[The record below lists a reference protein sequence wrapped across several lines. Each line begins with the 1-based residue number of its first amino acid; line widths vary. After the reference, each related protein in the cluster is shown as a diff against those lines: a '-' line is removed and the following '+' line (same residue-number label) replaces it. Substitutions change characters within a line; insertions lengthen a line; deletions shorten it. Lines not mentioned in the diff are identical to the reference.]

1 MSLKSNN
8 AVKTNVHEFEIEVDA
23 KTFADAVT
31 RVFQKESKK
40 ITLPGFRKG
49 KAPRAMIEKFY
60 GKEVFY
66 EEAVR
71 AVYPNAVEDAIDAS
85 GLEVVD
91 VKTDEMKIE
100 TIGDDGLTFKVNV
113 VVKPEVTVSEYKGL
127 SVTKKSADVTDD
139 EIDEEL
145 KRVQLRNSRLVAVED
160 RAAEKDDV
168 AVIDFEGF
176 VDGQAFQGGKGES
189 YSLTLG
195 AGQFIPGFED
205 QVIGHNVN
213 DEFDVSVK
221 FPEDY
226 QAKELAG
233 KDATFK
239 VVLHEIKRRELPE
252 LDDEFAKDVSEFD
265 TLDAYKANIKET
277 IGKRKADQAE
287 DDVKNQL
294 IDQLIANMTAE
305 VPEAMFEQ
313 AVERSMEDFAYRL
326 SSQGMDIKL
335 YMQYT
340 GMDEAGMRKSF
351 RPQAERQVKLRLAL
365 EQIAKQEQLAPTA
378 EELDAEYRKLAD
390 SYKMDVEKIKAAISE
405 KNLTE
410 DIVVEKAMTLVEES
424 ADVKAEA

>member
-176 VDGQAFQGGKGES
+176 MDGQAFQGGKGES

-239 VVLHEIKRRELPE
+239 VVLHEIKKRELPE

-305 VPEAMFEQ
+305 VPEEMFEQ

>member
-1 MSLKSNN
+1 MSLKANN
-8 AVKTNVHEFEIEVDA
+8 EVETNVHEFEVAVDA

-31 RVFQKESKK
+31 KVFQKESKK

-71 AVYPNAVEDAIDAS
+71 AVYPDAVESAINES
-85 GLEVVD
+85 GLDVVD
-91 VKTDEMKIE
+91 VKTADMKIE
-100 TIGDDGLTFKVNV
+100 TIGDDGLTFKVKV
-113 VVKPEVTVSEYKGL
+113 VVKPVVAISEYKEL
-127 SVTKKSADVTDD
+127 PVTKKSTAVSDD
-139 EIDEEL
+139 EIAEEL

-176 VDGQAFQGGKGES
+176 IDGKAFQGGKGEN

-213 DEFDVSVK
+213 DSFDVNVK

-233 KDATFK
+233 KDATFQ
-239 VVLHEIKRRELPE
+239 VVLHEIKKRELPE

-265 TLDAYKANIKET
+265 TLDAYKANIKENLE
-277 IGKRKADQAE
+277 KRKTSESE

-294 IDQLIANMTAE
+294 IDQLIAHMTAE
-305 VPEAMFEQ
+305 IPEEMFEQ
-313 AVERSMEDFAYRL
+313 ATENSLRDFGYRL
-326 SSQGMDIKL
+326 SSQGMDIKM

-340 GMDEAGMRKSF
+340 GMDEDGMRKSF

-365 EQIAKQEQLAPTA
+365 EQIATQEQITPTA
-378 EELDAEYRKLAD
+378 EEIEAEYKKIAD
-390 SYKMDVEKIKAAISE
+390 SYKMDVDKVKPMIAEKDLAK
-405 KNLTE
+405 
-410 DIVVEKAMTLVEES
+410 DIAVEKAMTMVEES
-424 ADVKAEA
+424 AAVTEEA

>member
-113 VVKPEVTVSEYKGL
+113 VVKPEVAVSEYKGL

-213 DEFDVSVK
+213 DEFDVNVK

-239 VVLHEIKRRELPE
+239 VVLHEIKKRELPE

-305 VPEAMFEQ
+305 VPEEMFEQ

>member
-205 QVIGHNVN
+205 QVIGYNVN

-239 VVLHEIKRRELPE
+239 VVLHEIKKRELPE

-305 VPEAMFEQ
+305 VPEEMFEQ

>member
-8 AVKTNVHEFEIEVDA
+8 VVKTNVHEFEVEVDA
-23 KTFADAVT
+23 KSFADAVT

-60 GKEVFY
+60 GQEVFY

-71 AVYPNAVEDAIDAS
+71 ALYPTAMEEAIDAS

-91 VKTDEMKIE
+91 VKTDDMKIE
-100 TIGDDGLTFKVNV
+100 SIGEDGLTFKVNV
-113 VVKPEVTVSEYKGL
+113 VVKPEVTVSAYKGL
-127 SVTKKSADVTDD
+127 QVTKKSAEVTDD
-139 EIDEEL
+139 EIAEEL
-145 KRVQLRNSRLVAVED
+145 KRVQIRNSRLVAVEG

-205 QVIGHNVN
+205 QVMGHNV
-213 DEFDVSVK
+213 DDAFDVNVK

-239 VVLHEIKRRELPE
+239 VVLHEIKKRELPE

-277 IGKRKADQAE
+277 IGKRKAGEAE

-305 VPEAMFEQ
+305 VPEEMFEQ
-313 AVERSMEDFAYRL
+313 TVERSMEDFSYRL
-326 SSQGMDIKL
+326 SSQGMDVKL

-340 GMDEAGMRKSF
+340 GMDEAAMRKSF

-365 EQIAKQEQLAPTA
+365 EQIAKQEPIVPTA
-378 EELDAEYRKLAD
+378 EDLDAEYKKIAE
-390 SYKMDVEKIKAAISE
+390 SYKMDVEKVKTMIPE
-405 KNLTE
+405 KGLTE
-410 DIVVEKAMTLVEES
+410 DVAVEKAMTLVEES
-424 ADVKAEA
+424 ADVKTEA

>member
-239 VVLHEIKRRELPE
+239 VVLHEIKKRGLPE

-305 VPEAMFEQ
+305 VPEEMFEQ

>member
-239 VVLHEIKRRELPE
+239 VVLHEIKKRELPE

-305 VPEAMFEQ
+305 VPEEMFEQ

-365 EQIAKQEQLAPTA
+365 EQIAKQEQLVPTA

>member
-91 VKTDEMKIE
+91 VKTDEMKID

-113 VVKPEVTVSEYKGL
+113 VVKPEVTVSEYKAL
-127 SVTKKSADVTDD
+127 SETKKSADVTDD

-239 VVLHEIKRRELPE
+239 VVLHEIKKRELPE

-305 VPEAMFEQ
+305 VPEEMFEQ

-365 EQIAKQEQLAPTA
+365 EQIAKQEQLVPTA

>member
-71 AVYPNAVEDAIDAS
+71 AVYPNAVEEAIDAS

-113 VVKPEVTVSEYKGL
+113 VVKPEVAVSEYKGL

-239 VVLHEIKRRELPE
+239 VVLHEIKKRELPE

-305 VPEAMFEQ
+305 VPEEMFEQ

>member
-176 VDGQAFQGGKGES
+176 MDGQAFQGGKGES

-239 VVLHEIKRRELPE
+239 VVLHEIKKRELPE

-305 VPEAMFEQ
+305 VPEEMFEQ

-390 SYKMDVEKIKAAISE
+390 SYEMDGEKIKAAISE

>member
-213 DEFDVSVK
+213 DEFDVNVK

-239 VVLHEIKRRELPE
+239 VVLHEIKKRELPE

-305 VPEAMFEQ
+305 VPEDMCEQ

>member
-1 MSLKSNN
+1 MSLKANN
-8 AVKTNVHEFEIEVDA
+8 EVETNVHEFEVAVDA

-31 RVFQKESKK
+31 KVFQKESKK

-71 AVYPNAVEDAIDAS
+71 AVYPDAVESAINES
-85 GLEVVD
+85 GLDVVD
-91 VKTDEMKIE
+91 VKTADMKIE
-100 TIGDDGLTFKVNV
+100 TIGDDGLTFKVKV
-113 VVKPEVTVSEYKGL
+113 VVKPVVAISNKEL
-127 SVTKKSADVTDD
+127 PVTKKSTAVSDD
-139 EIDEEL
+139 EIAEEL

-176 VDGQAFQGGKGES
+176 IDGKAFQGGKGEN

-213 DEFDVSVK
+213 DSFDVNVK

-233 KDATFK
+233 KDATFQ
-239 VVLHEIKRRELPE
+239 VVLHEIKKRELPE

-265 TLDAYKANIKET
+265 TLDAYKANIKENLE
-277 IGKRKADQAE
+277 KRKTSESE

-294 IDQLIANMTAE
+294 IDQLIAHMTAE
-305 VPEAMFEQ
+305 IPEEMFEQ
-313 AVERSMEDFAYRL
+313 ATENSLRDFGYRL
-326 SSQGMDIKL
+326 SSQGMDIKM

-340 GMDEAGMRKSF
+340 GMDEDGMRKSF

-365 EQIAKQEQLAPTA
+365 EQIAAQEQITPTA
-378 EELDAEYRKLAD
+378 EEIEAEYKKIAD
-390 SYKMDVEKIKAAISE
+390 SYKMDVDKVKPMIAEKDLAK
-405 KNLTE
+405 
-410 DIVVEKAMTLVEES
+410 DIAVEKAMTMVEES
-424 ADVKAEA
+424 AAVTEEA

>member
-1 MSLKSNN
+1 MSLKANN
-8 AVKTNVHEFEIEVDA
+8 EVETNVHEFEVAVDA

-31 RVFQKESKK
+31 KVFQKESKK

-71 AVYPNAVEDAIDAS
+71 AVYPDAVESAINES
-85 GLEVVD
+85 GLDVVD
-91 VKTDEMKIE
+91 VKTADMKIE
-100 TIGDDGLTFKVNV
+100 TIGDDGLTFKVKV
-113 VVKPEVTVSEYKGL
+113 VVKPVVAISEYKEL
-127 SVTKKSADVTDD
+127 PVTKKSTAVSDD
-139 EIDEEL
+139 EIAEEL

-176 VDGQAFQGGKGES
+176 IDGKAFQGGKGEN

-213 DEFDVSVK
+213 DSFDVNVK

-233 KDATFK
+233 KDATFQ
-239 VVLHEIKRRELPE
+239 VVLHEIKKRELPE

-265 TLDAYKANIKET
+265 TLDAYKANIKENLE
-277 IGKRKADQAE
+277 KRKTSESE

-294 IDQLIANMTAE
+294 IDQLIAHMMAE
-305 VPEAMFEQ
+305 IPEEMFEQ
-313 AVERSMEDFAYRL
+313 ATENSLRDFGYRL
-326 SSQGMDIKL
+326 SSQGMDIKM

-340 GMDEAGMRKSF
+340 GMDEDGMRKSF

-365 EQIAKQEQLAPTA
+365 EQIAAQEQITPTA
-378 EELDAEYRKLAD
+378 EEIEAEYKKIAD
-390 SYKMDVEKIKAAISE
+390 SYKMDVDKVKPMIAEKDLAK
-405 KNLTE
+405 
-410 DIVVEKAMTLVEES
+410 DIAVEKAMTMVEES
-424 ADVKAEA
+424 AAVTEEA

>member
-100 TIGDDGLTFKVNV
+100 TIGDDGLTVKVNV

-213 DEFDVSVK
+213 DEFDVNVK

-239 VVLHEIKRRELPE
+239 VVLHEIKKRELPE

-305 VPEAMFEQ
+305 VPEEMFEQ

>member
-176 VDGQAFQGGKGES
+176 MDGQAFQGGKGES

-239 VVLHEIKRRELPE
+239 VVLHEIKKRELPE

-294 IDQLIANMTAE
+294 SDQLIANMTAE
-305 VPEAMFEQ
+305 VPEEMFEQ

>member
-213 DEFDVSVK
+213 DEFDVNVK

-239 VVLHEIKRRELPE
+239 VVLHEIKKRELPE

-305 VPEAMFEQ
+305 VPEEMFEQ

>member
-239 VVLHEIKRRELPE
+239 VVLHEIKKRELPE

-305 VPEAMFEQ
+305 VPEEMFEQ

-365 EQIAKQEQLAPTA
+365 EQIAKQEQLTPTA

>member
-1 MSLKSNN
+1 MSLKANN
-8 AVKTNVHEFEIEVDA
+8 EVETNVHEFEVAVDA

-31 RVFQKESKK
+31 KVFQKESKK

-71 AVYPNAVEDAIDAS
+71 AVYPDAVESAINES
-85 GLEVVD
+85 GLDVVD
-91 VKTDEMKIE
+91 VKTADMKIE
-100 TIGDDGLTFKVNV
+100 TIGDDGLTFKVKV
-113 VVKPEVTVSEYKGL
+113 VVKPVVAISEYKEL
-127 SVTKKSADVTDD
+127 PVTKKSTAVSDD
-139 EIDEEL
+139 EIAEEL

-176 VDGQAFQGGKGES
+176 IDGKAFQGGKGEN

-213 DEFDVSVK
+213 DSFDVNVK

-233 KDATFK
+233 KDATFQ
-239 VVLHEIKRRELPE
+239 VVLHEIKKRELPE

-265 TLDAYKANIKET
+265 TLDAYKANIKENLE
-277 IGKRKADQAE
+277 KRKTSESE

-294 IDQLIANMTAE
+294 IDQLIAHMTAE
-305 VPEAMFEQ
+305 IPEEMFEQ
-313 AVERSMEDFAYRL
+313 ATENSLRDFGYRL
-326 SSQGMDIKL
+326 SSQGMDIKM

-340 GMDEAGMRKSF
+340 GMDEDGMRKSF

-365 EQIAKQEQLAPTA
+365 EQIAAQEQITPTA
-378 EELDAEYRKLAD
+378 EEIEVEYKKIAD
-390 SYKMDVEKIKAAISE
+390 SYKMDVDKVKPMIAEKDLAK
-405 KNLTE
+405 
-410 DIVVEKAMTLVEES
+410 DIAVEKAMTMVEES
-424 ADVKAEA
+424 AAVTEEA

>member
-239 VVLHEIKRRELPE
+239 VVLHEIKKRELPE

-305 VPEAMFEQ
+305 VPEEMFEQ

-365 EQIAKQEQLAPTA
+365 EQIAKQEQLAPTT

>member
-8 AVKTNVHEFEIEVDA
+8 VVKTNVHEFEVEVDA
-23 KTFADAVT
+23 KSFADAVT

-71 AVYPNAVEDAIDAS
+71 ALYPTAMEEAIDAS

-91 VKTDEMKIE
+91 VKTDDMKIE
-100 TIGDDGLTFKVNV
+100 AIGEDGLTFKVNV
-113 VVKPEVTVSEYKGL
+113 VVKPEVIVSAYKGL
-127 SVTKKSADVTDD
+127 QVTKKSAEVTDD
-139 EIDEEL
+139 EIAEEL
-145 KRVQLRNSRLVAVED
+145 KRVQMRNSRLVAVEG

-205 QVIGHNVN
+205 QVMGHNV
-213 DEFDVSVK
+213 DDAFDVNVK

-239 VVLHEIKRRELPE
+239 VVLHEIKKRELPE

-277 IGKRKADQAE
+277 IGKRKASEAE

-305 VPEAMFEQ
+305 VPEEMFEQ
-313 AVERSMEDFAYRL
+313 AVERSMEDFSYRL
-326 SSQGMDIKL
+326 SSQGMDVKL

-340 GMDEAGMRKSF
+340 GMDEAAMRKSF

-365 EQIAKQEQLAPTA
+365 EQIAKQEPIVPTA
-378 EELDAEYRKLAD
+378 EDLDAEYKKIAE
-390 SYKMDVEKIKAAISE
+390 SYKMDVEKVKTMIPE
-405 KNLTE
+405 KGLTE
-410 DIVVEKAMTLVEES
+410 DVAVEKAMTLVEES
-424 ADVKAEA
+424 ADVKTEA

>member
-239 VVLHEIKRRELPE
+239 VVLHEIKKRELPE

-305 VPEAMFEQ
+305 VPEEMFEQ

>member
-233 KDATFK
+233 KDASFK
-239 VVLHEIKRRELPE
+239 VVLHEIKKRELPE

-305 VPEAMFEQ
+305 VPEEMFEQ

>member
-1 MSLKSNN
+1 MSLKANN
-8 AVKTNVHEFEIEVDA
+8 EVETNVHEFEVAVDA

-31 RVFQKESKK
+31 KVFQKESKK

-71 AVYPNAVEDAIDAS
+71 AVYPDAVESAINES
-85 GLEVVD
+85 GLDVVD
-91 VKTDEMKIE
+91 VKTADMKIE
-100 TIGDDGLTFKVNV
+100 TIGDDGLTFKVKV
-113 VVKPEVTVSEYKGL
+113 VVKPVVAISEYKEL
-127 SVTKKSADVTDD
+127 PVTKKSTAVSDD
-139 EIDEEL
+139 EIAEEL

-176 VDGQAFQGGKGES
+176 IDGKAFQGGKGEN

-213 DEFDVSVK
+213 DSFDVNVK

-233 KDATFK
+233 KDATFQ
-239 VVLHEIKRRELPE
+239 VVLHEIKKRELPE

-265 TLDAYKANIKET
+265 TLDAYKANIKENLE
-277 IGKRKADQAE
+277 KRKTSESE

-294 IDQLIANMTAE
+294 IDQLIAHMTAE
-305 VPEAMFEQ
+305 IPEEMFEQ
-313 AVERSMEDFAYRL
+313 ATENSLRDFGYRL
-326 SSQGMDIKL
+326 SSQGMDIKM

-340 GMDEAGMRKSF
+340 GMDEDGMRKSF

-365 EQIAKQEQLAPTA
+365 EQIAAQEQITPTA
-378 EELDAEYRKLAD
+378 EEIEAEYKKIAD
-390 SYKMDVEKIKAAISE
+390 SYKMDVDKVKPMIAEKDLAK
-405 KNLTE
+405 
-410 DIVVEKAMTLVEES
+410 DIAVEKAMTMVEES
-424 ADVKAEA
+424 AAVTEEA

>member
-305 VPEAMFEQ
+305 VPEEMFEQ

>member
-239 VVLHEIKRRELPE
+239 VVLHEIKKRELPE

-277 IGKRKADQAE
+277 IGKRKANQAE

-305 VPEAMFEQ
+305 VPEEMFEQ

>member
-160 RAAEKDDV
+160 HAAEKDDV

-213 DEFDVSVK
+213 DEFDVNVK

-239 VVLHEIKRRELPE
+239 VVLHEIKKRELPE

-305 VPEAMFEQ
+305 VPEEMFEQ

-378 EELDAEYRKLAD
+378 EELDAEYKKLAD

>member
-239 VVLHEIKRRELPE
+239 VVLHEIKKREVQE

-305 VPEAMFEQ
+305 VPEEMFEQ

>member
-49 KAPRAMIEKFY
+49 KAPRAMIEMFY

-239 VVLHEIKRRELPE
+239 VVLHEIKKRELPE

-305 VPEAMFEQ
+305 VPEEMFEQ